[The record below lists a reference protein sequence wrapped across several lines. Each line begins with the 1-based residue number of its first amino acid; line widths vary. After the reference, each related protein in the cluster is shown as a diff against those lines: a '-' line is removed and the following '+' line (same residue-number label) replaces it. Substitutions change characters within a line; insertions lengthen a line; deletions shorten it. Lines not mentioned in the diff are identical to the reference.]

1 MKQILW
7 RNKLMHK
14 VCMYTQ
20 LNRSQFGDVL
30 VHTEPSVFVKM
41 GQMAHFDCS
50 DSEHDLKWF
59 LPPREKKKIS
69 KQVPLTEI
77 KK

>member
-1 MKQILW
+1 
-7 RNKLMHK
+7 MHK

-59 LPPREKKKIS
+59 LPPREKNK
-69 KQVPLTEI
+69 
-77 KK
+77 